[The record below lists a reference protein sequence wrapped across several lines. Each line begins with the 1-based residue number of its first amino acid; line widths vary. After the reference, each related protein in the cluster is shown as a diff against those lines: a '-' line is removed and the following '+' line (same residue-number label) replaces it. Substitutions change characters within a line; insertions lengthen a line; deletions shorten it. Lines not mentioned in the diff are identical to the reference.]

1 MIESKKLP
9 LALTVLGFG
18 AMVASAD
25 IKVNDNF
32 SLSGFV
38 DMSANGAKLSSVN
51 GNDVTGSA
59 GDATLNGSLDQYEM
73 DFFYKFGFF
82 SARADINS
90 LSGGASGI
98 FTEQAFI
105 TATLTQELSLGMGR
119 FLSTSGFEAA
129 EPTGLYQYST
139 SKQTGGIYGGY
150 QNGINI
156 AYTTPKFGLYGAVVS
171 DVWNPSE
178 TELLNSPGFEGQ
190 ISVMPVA
197 GVTIK
202 ATQLW
207 QMRDKDAATTLGDDG
222 QGLTN
227 IWASYAVGKL
237 TAAAE
242 FNLLESWLVGT
253 QNDLSG
259 MGWLAMVNF
268 KATDKV
274 GLTLRYSALTI
285 DDKNSAT
292 DDMGS
297 EVTFSPSFQVS
308 PNWLVLAEIR
318 EDFGNLEATS
328 YAAESTFSF

>member
-18 AMVASAD
+18 AMVASAE
-25 IKVNDNF
+25 IKLNDNF
-32 SLSGFV
+32 STSGFV
-38 DMSANGAKLSSVN
+38 DMSAHGAALKDS
-51 GNDVTGSA
+51 
-59 GDATLNGSLDQYEM
+59 DATLDGSLDQYEM

-105 TATLTQELSLGMGR
+105 TAALTQELSLGMGR
-119 FLSTSGFEAA
+119 FLSSSGFEAA
-129 EPTGLYQYST
+129 EPTGLYQYSY
-139 SKQTGGIYGGY
+139 SKSMSGCPTGPNCVYGGY
-150 QNGINI
+150 QNGINV
-156 AYTTPKFGLYGAVVS
+156 AYNTPKFGLYGAVVS
-171 DVWNPSE
+171 DLWNPAE
-178 TELLNSPGFEGQ
+178 TELLKSPGFEGQ

-207 QMRDKDAATTLGDDG
+207 QIRDKDAASTLGDDG
-222 QGLTN
+222 QGRTN
-227 IWASYAVGKL
+227 IWASYAMGKL

-242 FNLLESWLVGT
+242 FNLLESWVGT
-253 QNDLSG
+253 PKRDASG

-274 GLTLRYSALTI
+274 GLTLRYSSLTI
-285 DDKNSAT
+285 DDKNSDT

-318 EDFGNLEATS
+318 QDFGNYEATS

>member
-18 AMVASAD
+18 AMVASAE

-32 SLSGFV
+32 SVSGFV
-38 DMSANGAKLSSVN
+38 DMSANGSKPISVN
-51 GNDVTGSA
+51 GTDVPDSLS
-59 GDATLNGSLDQYEM
+59 DATLNGSLDQYEM

-90 LSGGASGI
+90 GSGAASGI

-105 TATLTQELSLGMGR
+105 TAALTQELSLGMGR
-119 FLSTSGFEAA
+119 FLSSSGFEAA

-139 SKQTGGIYGGY
+139 SKQTAGVYGYY

-156 AYTTPKFGLYGAVVS
+156 AYNTPKFGLYGAVVS
-171 DVWNPSE
+171 DLWNPNE
-178 TELLNSPGFEGQ
+178 TELLKSPGFEGQ
-190 ISVMPVA
+190 VSVMPAA
-197 GVTIK
+197 GITIK

-207 QMRDKDAATTLGDDG
+207 QMYDKDTAPGGDDG

-227 IWASYAVGKL
+227 IWASYAMGKL

-242 FNLLESWLVGT
+242 FNLLESWIGT
-253 QNDLSG
+253 PKSDATG
-259 MGWLAMVNF
+259 MGWLAMVNY
-268 KATDKV
+268 KVTDKAGV
-274 GLTLRYSALTI
+274 TLRYSSLTI
-285 DDKNSAT
+285 DDKNSDT

-318 EDFGNLEATS
+318 EDFGNFEATS

>member
-25 IKVNDNF
+25 IKINDNF
-32 SLSGFV
+32 TVSGFV
-38 DMSANGAKLSSVN
+38 DMSANGMKPDS
-51 GNDVTGSA
+51 

-119 FLSTSGFEAA
+119 FLSSSGFEAA

-139 SKQTGGIYGGY
+139 SKQTAGVYGYY

-156 AYTTPKFGLYGAVVS
+156 AYNTPKFGLYGAVVS
-171 DVWNPSE
+171 DVWNPNE
-178 TELLNSPGFEGQ
+178 TELLNTPGFEGQ
-190 ISVMPVA
+190 ISVMPAA
-197 GVTIK
+197 GITIK

-207 QMRDKDAATTLGDDG
+207 QMRDKDAAATLGDDG

-227 IWASYAVGKL
+227 VWASYTMGKI

-242 FNLLESWLVGT
+242 FNLLESWVG
-253 QNDLSG
+253 NAKSDASG

-268 KATDKV
+268 KATDKI
-274 GLTLRYSALTI
+274 GLTFRYSALTI
-285 DDKNSAT
+285 DDGISST
-292 DDMGS
+292 DDMGN

-318 EDFGNLEATS
+318 DDFGNYKALS

>member
-18 AMVASAD
+18 AMVASAE
-25 IKVNDNF
+25 IKINDNF
-32 SLSGFV
+32 STSGFV
-38 DMSANGAKLSSVN
+38 DMSAHGAVLKDS
-51 GNDVTGSA
+51 
-59 GDATLNGSLDQYEM
+59 DATLDGSLDQYEM

-105 TATLTQELSLGMGR
+105 TAALTQELSLGMGR
-119 FLSTSGFEAA
+119 FLSSSGFEAA

-139 SKQTGGIYGGY
+139 SKQTAGVYGYY

-156 AYTTPKFGLYGAVVS
+156 AYNTPKFGLYGAVVS
-171 DVWNPSE
+171 DVWNPNE

-207 QMRDKDAATTLGDDG
+207 QMRDKDAASTLGDDG

-227 IWASYAVGKL
+227 IWASYAMGKL

-242 FNLLESWLVGT
+242 FNLLESWTGNAT
-253 QNDLSG
+253 NDATG

-285 DDKNSAT
+285 DDENSAT

-308 PNWLVLAEIR
+308 PNWLVLAEVR
-318 EDFGNLEATS
+318 QDFGNFEATS